1 MGLKKDKEGLSMLS
15 FADIKEIENGKTSA
29 IEYNKIEKRFR
40 EFLFE
45 IDNYKTTKNPN
56 NHSLTQRLLYWKIG
70 VEIIK
75 KSPIIGVGSGAAK
88 KAYKNYYK
96 SNSTILSLNNQRN
109 AHNQFITQFINL
121 GLIGFL
127 IWGLIILIPVI
138 KLFNL
143 KSPLMVA
150 FFLSML
156 IALISDDMLERQA
169 GVTICASI
177 FYIFLF
183 NEKDEKLKGLFLL
196 KKNTK

>member
-1 MGLKKDKEGLSMLS
+1 LALGQE
-15 FADIKEIENGKTSA
+15 
-29 IEYNKIEKRFR
+29 
-40 EFLFE
+40 
-45 IDNYKTTKNPN
+45 
-56 NHSLTQRLLYWKIG
+56 QQ
-70 VEIIK
+70 
-75 KSPIIGVGSGAAK
+75 K

-138 KLFNL
+138 QLFNL